1 MLGILHHPNLN
12 PVIFTLWRDAA
23 GEPVLALRWYGLM
36 YVFAFVF
43 GFFVFRWLQKI
54 GYLRMKAE
62 DVTSVIV
69 YGVIGTA
76 LIQAMLALFG
86 FWLLAVPQPF
96 LLATCVI
103 ILGLFPVAGS
113 SLVWIPVAIWQL
125 MTGQIVAGII
135 MGVYGALIIGGV
147 DNFLKPY
154 LISRGSQMP
163 FLLVF
168 FGVIGGVVTF
178 GILGIFLGPMLLALG
193 LSLTR
198 EWLQLQAGAPAV
210 TSARIDGA

>member
-1 MLGILHHPNLN
+1 
-12 PVIFTLWRDAA
+12 
-23 GEPVLALRWYGLM
+23 
-36 YVFAFVF
+36 
-43 GFFVFRWLQKI
+43 
-54 GYLRMKAE
+54 
-62 DVTSVIV
+62 
-69 YGVIGTA
+69 VIGTA

-96 LLATCVI
+96 LLATCVF

-198 EWLQLQAGAPAV
+198 EWLQLQAGPPAV